1 VAGKVDPAGPTI
13 AGGSL
18 IESLPD
24 GHKGRYHFDIAP
36 IFFDDSRREQGPMAD
51 LLIRD
56 LKPATHELL
65 RRRAE
70 ASGRSLQAEVH
81 SILDSATRA
90 SDVDAARELADR
102 IAARLSDRQHP
113 DSAELVRE
121 VRDR

>member
-1 VAGKVDPAGPTI
+1 MP
-13 AGGSL
+13 
-18 IESLPD
+18 
-24 GHKGRYHFDIAP
+24 
-36 IFFDDSRREQGPMAD
+36 D

-81 SILDSATRA
+81 GILDSATRA

-102 IAARLSDRQHP
+102 IAARLSDREHP
-113 DSAELVRE
+113 DSAGLVRE
-121 VRDR
+121 IRDR

>member
-1 VAGKVDPAGPTI
+1 
-13 AGGSL
+13 
-18 IESLPD
+18 
-24 GHKGRYHFDIAP
+24 
-36 IFFDDSRREQGPMAD
+36 MAD

-70 ASGRSLQAEVH
+70 ASGRSIQAEVH

-90 SDVDAARELADR
+90 SDVDAARQLADQ
-102 IAARLSDRQHP
+102 IAARLSGRPHP
-113 DSAELVRE
+113 DSADLVRE

>member
-1 VAGKVDPAGPTI
+1 
-13 AGGSL
+13 
-18 IESLPD
+18 
-24 GHKGRYHFDIAP
+24 
-36 IFFDDSRREQGPMAD
+36 MAD

-56 LKPATHELL
+56 LKPSTHELL

-90 SDVDAARELADR
+90 SDVNAARELADR

>member
-1 VAGKVDPAGPTI
+1 MP
-13 AGGSL
+13 
-18 IESLPD
+18 
-24 GHKGRYHFDIAP
+24 
-36 IFFDDSRREQGPMAD
+36 D

-70 ASGRSLQAEVH
+70 TSGRSLQAEVQLV
-81 SILDSATRA
+81 LDSAARA

-102 IAARLSDRQHP
+102 ISARLSGREHP

>member
-1 VAGKVDPAGPTI
+1 MP
-13 AGGSL
+13 
-18 IESLPD
+18 
-24 GHKGRYHFDIAP
+24 
-36 IFFDDSRREQGPMAD
+36 D

-81 SILDSATRA
+81 VILDSATRA

-102 IAARLSDRQHP
+102 IVARLSDREHP
-113 DSAELVRE
+113 DSAGLVRE
-121 VRDR
+121 VRAR